1 MNYLISALFIITSS
15 VFASSAT
22 AQENIPKLNEQIIAY
37 VKSVMGTQV
46 DRGECWDLAAQALNR
61 NNAEWDGMY
70 VYGKEIDPEK
80 DEVFPG
86 DIIQFKNVKVRYVKD
101 MTIYNE
107 EMKHHTAIVYTV
119 IEPGVYEIAHQN
131 TAYTGRKVGVSKLD
145 LSTVQKGK
153 LTFYRPK
160 KENS

>member
-1 MNYLISALFIITSS
+1 MRFIFLFLLLYSPL
-15 VFASSAT
+15 FLNQHAK
-22 AQENIPKLNEQIIAY
+22 AQEDIPTLNNKIVAY
-37 VKSVMGTQV
+37 VNSVMGTQV

-131 TAYTGRKVGVSKLD
+131 TAYTGRKVGVSILD

-153 LTFYRPK
+153 LTFYRPI